1 LCEIAY
7 SLGYFIARK
16 KSVRQSVVG
25 SKVVS
30 PFNLIMH
37 FGEQYAITSADISST
52 AILSTKYSITKCVWV
67 GWGVGVS
74 CGLNDRLFLF
84 DKFVGRSDDC
94 RSYVYRQNDSKQDCA

>member
-1 LCEIAY
+1 MSCRDNTLAYYLKVKIEITRIFFELAS

-16 KSVRQSVVG
+16 KSVSKSVVG
-25 SKVVS
+25 SKFVS

-52 AILSTKYSITKCVWV
+52 AILSTKCGVTKCGWA

-74 CGLNDRLFLF
+74 CELNDRLFSI
-84 DKFVGRSDDC
+84 R
-94 RSYVYRQNDSKQDCA
+94 